1 MTNHLF
7 VIGLSTPF
15 KKKFLWHVLSS
26 NQYEWHKYSHI
37 VLKFPPIFFLLADAR
52 IHRCDCERYPIATL
66 RFWHHHRFFFL
77 WEILSKNMSSSW
89 AHCFHPFCDS
99 LFTWINYQPP
109 KVHVHVL
116 VYTSTCLHA
125 IVLLYFPKFQWMFVH
140 DIYIPMNVWSF
151 FFFCF

>member
-1 MTNHLF
+1 MNGT
-7 VIGLSTPF
+7 S
-15 KKKFLWHVLSS
+15 
-26 NQYEWHKYSHI
+26 
-37 VLKFPPIFFLLADAR
+37 
-52 IHRCDCERYPIATL
+52 IATSCSNFL
-66 RFWHHHRFFFL
+66 PSFSFSQTHAYTDVIVRDIQLQHFDFDTTTVFFFL